1 MKRSL
6 RIVHRKLWPLLAA
19 AVAVVFALALMLRE
33 PPT

>member
-6 RIVHRKLWPLLAA
+6 RVSHRKLWPILAI
-19 AVAVVFALALMLRE
+19 AVFALFALALMLRE